1 MRKVIQL
8 ILIFLIIAGFSQPT
22 VPTLPGIKIQ
32 VGTSE
37 SPRDLANTLEI
48 IVILTIL
55 ALSPSILIMLTSF
68 TRVIV
73 IFAFLTNAMGM
84 RQMIPNQIL
93 IALALFL
100 TFFIMYPVFTSA
112 YNNGIAPYL
121 NQKIT
126 YQQAYEKV
134 KAPFRTFML
143 KEIVMHKNQAS
154 LITFLNIANIRN
166 IKSDNDIPM
175 RVLIPSFILSELEVA
190 FKIGILIYIP
200 FLIIDMV
207 TASIL
212 LAMGM
217 IMLPPVMISM
227 PFKIILFVLVG
238 GWNLL
243 ISGIV
248 RGF

>member
-1 MRKVIQL
+1 MKKL
-8 ILIFLIIAGFSQPT
+8 IYFILLFLIIAGFSQPQP
-22 VPTLPGIKIQ
+22 PTLPGINIK
-32 VGTSE
+32 VGTTE

-55 ALSPSILIMLTSF
+55 ALSPSILIMVTSF
-68 TRVIV
+68 TRIIV

-112 YNNGIAPYL
+112 YNNAMIPYL
-121 NQKIT
+121 NGKIT
-126 YQQAYEKV
+126 YQQAYVQAKT
-134 KAPFRTFML
+134 PFRKFML
-143 KEIVMHKNQAS
+143 KQIVSHHNEGT
-154 LITFLNIANIRN
+154 LVTFLNIAKIKKV
-166 IKSDNDIPM
+166 KSDSDIPM
-175 RVLIPSFILSELEVA
+175 RVLIPSFILSELEIA

-200 FLIIDMV
+200 FLIIDMI

-243 ISGIV
+243 LSGIV

>member
-1 MRKVIQL
+1 MKKIL
-8 ILIFLIIAGFSQPT
+8 FLALIFLIIAGFSQPNP
-22 VPTLPGIKIQ
+22 PTIPGINIK
-32 VGTSE
+32 VGTTE
-37 SPRDLANTLEI
+37 SPRSMANTLEI
-48 IVILTIL
+48 IAILTIL
-55 ALSPSILIMLTSF
+55 ALAPSILIMFTSF
-68 TRVIV
+68 TRIIV

-100 TFFIMYPVFTSA
+100 TFFIMYPVFTTA
-112 YNNGIAPYL
+112 YNNALLPYL
-121 NQKIT
+121 NGKLD
-126 YQQAYEKV
+126 YQQAYTKV
-134 KAPFRTFML
+134 KVPFRNFML
-143 KEIVMHKNQAS
+143 KQIVSHHNES
-154 LITFLNIANIRN
+154 TLVNFLNIAHINN
-166 IKSDNDIPM
+166 VKSDSDIPM
-175 RVLIPSFILSELEVA
+175 RVLIPSFILSELEIA

-243 ISGIV
+243 VSGIV

>member
-1 MRKVIQL
+1 MKKTVYF
-8 ILIFLIIAGFSQPT
+8 ILLFLIIAGFSQPQP
-22 VPTLPGIKIQ
+22 PTLPGINIK
-32 VGTSE
+32 VGTTE
-37 SPRDLANTLEI
+37 SPRDVANTLEI
-48 IVILTIL
+48 IAILTVL
-55 ALSPSILIMLTSF
+55 ALSPSILIMITSF
-68 TRVIV
+68 TRIIV

-84 RQMIPNQIL
+84 KQMIPNQIL

-112 YNNGIAPYL
+112 YNNAMLPYL
-121 NQKIT
+121 DGKIT
-126 YQQAYEKV
+126 YQQAYVQAKI
-134 KAPFRTFML
+134 PFRKFML
-143 KEIVMHKNQAS
+143 KQIVSHHNEETLA
-154 LITFLNIANIRN
+154 TFLNIAKIKKV
-166 IKSDNDIPM
+166 KSDADIPM
-175 RVLIPSFILSELEVA
+175 RVLIPSFILSELEIA

-243 ISGIV
+243 LSGIV

>member
-1 MRKVIQL
+1 MRKIITVVL
-8 ILIFLIIAGFSQPT
+8 LFLIIAGFSQPT
-22 VPTLPGIKIQ
+22 PPTLPGINIK
-32 VGTSE
+32 VGTTE
-37 SPRDLANTLEI
+37 SPHDLANTLEI
-48 IVILTIL
+48 IVILTVL
-55 ALSPSILIMLTSF
+55 ALSPSILIMVTSF

-112 YNNGIAPYL
+112 YNNALIPYL
-121 NQKIT
+121 DGKIT
-126 YQQAYEKV
+126 YEQAYNQAKL
-134 KAPFRTFML
+134 PFRNFML
-143 KEIVMHKNQAS
+143 KQIVSHKNQGT
-154 LITFLNIANIRN
+154 LVTFLNIAHITHV
-166 IKSDNDIPM
+166 KSDADIPM
-175 RVLIPSFILSELEVA
+175 RVLIPSFILSELEIA

-200 FLIIDMV
+200 FLVIDMV

>member
-1 MRKVIQL
+1 MKKIIYL
-8 ILIFLIIAGFSQPT
+8 ILLFVIIAGFSQPQP
-22 VPTLPGIKIQ
+22 PTLPGINIK
-32 VGTSE
+32 VGTTE

-48 IVILTIL
+48 IVILTVL
-55 ALSPSILIMLTSF
+55 ALSPSILIMVTSF

-84 RQMIPNQIL
+84 KQMLPNQIL

-100 TFFIMYPVFTSA
+100 TFFIMYPVFMSA
-112 YNNGIAPYL
+112 YNNAVLPYL
-121 NQKIT
+121 DGKIT
-126 YQQAYEKV
+126 YRQAYDSA
-134 KAPFRTFML
+134 KAPFGKFML
-143 KEIVMHKNQAS
+143 KQIVSHHNES
-154 LITFLNIANIRN
+154 TLITFLNIAKIKKV
-166 IKSDNDIPM
+166 KSDSDIPM
-175 RVLIPSFILSELEVA
+175 RVLIPSFILSELEIA

-200 FLIIDMV
+200 FLVIDMV

-243 ISGIV
+243 LSGIV
-248 RGF
+248 RSF